1 MKHLALFLLS
11 AVLLLAACKGQQTA
25 PDTTQKAD
33 TLPLM
38 VMQIRKCAR
47 LYTAEYKVHKI
58 ITHADDVKLNGSF
71 MRQKFNVT
79 LPMSHRKV
87 AIPMDATLKASVD
100 FSTFSKNNV
109 VQRGDKIEIIL
120 PDPKV
125 ELTATR
131 INHEQIKRHVSMFRS
146 NFTDKE
152 LAAYEQQ
159 GRNDIVKTIP
169 QLGIIEMARQ
179 SAANIL
185 VPIITHLG
193 YAEENITI
201 TFRKN
206 FTATDMPQLMDVRR

>member
-1 MKHLALFLLS
+1 
-11 AVLLLAACKGQQTA
+11 
-25 PDTTQKAD
+25 
-33 TLPLM
+33 
-38 VMQIRKCAR
+38 
-47 LYTAEYKVHKI
+47 
-58 ITHADDVKLNGSF
+58 
-71 MRQKFNVT
+71 
-79 LPMSHRKV
+79 MSHRKV

-109 VQRGDKIEIIL
+109 VKRGDKIEIIL